1 MCSQGLSEPPPEG
14 FTVWPWVRSVPAARG
29 DCVTALLPNFGYF
42 GVAPGSH
49 HQSRP
54 VGQEPNG
61 AVFALNSPCG
71 SLCGRRDGCAGWWFL
86 LRKHPQLGSYLGRIP
101 SELA

>member
-1 MCSQGLSEPPPEG
+1 MCSQGLPRATPEG
-14 FTVWPWVRSVPAARG
+14 FTVPAARG

-42 GVAPGSH
+42 GVAPGRTIS
-49 HQSRP
+49 SRP
-54 VGQEPNG
+54 VGQEPDG

-71 SLCGRRDGCAGWWFL
+71 SLCGRRDGCAEWWFL
-86 LRKHPQLGSYLGRIP
+86 LRKHPQPGSYLGRIP